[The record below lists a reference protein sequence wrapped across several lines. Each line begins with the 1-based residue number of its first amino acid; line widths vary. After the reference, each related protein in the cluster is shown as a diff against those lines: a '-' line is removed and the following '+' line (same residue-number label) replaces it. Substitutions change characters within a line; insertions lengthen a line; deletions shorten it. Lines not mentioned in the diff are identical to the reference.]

1 MTYFKLPD
9 RKTVFCDVDET
20 LVLWKD
26 DPTDLQNS
34 VIPVANGNLVV
45 RFHKRHIQLVKQFY
59 VIGWN
64 VIVWSQGGSDH
75 AEHIVKACGLENY
88 IHAILPKPEVVMD
101 DKEIGA
107 QGFRRTFKKDDL
119 SEN

>member
-1 MTYFKLPD
+1 MPNYWKLSD

-34 VIPVANGNLVV
+34 VIQVANGNLVV
-45 RFHKRHIQLVKQFY
+45 KFHRRHIALVKQFF

-64 VIVWSQGGSDH
+64 VIIWSQGGSDH
-75 AEHIVKACGLENY
+75 AEHVVKACGLQDHV
-88 IHAILPKPEVVMD
+88 HAILPKPDVVLD
-101 DKEIGA
+101 DKGIGD
-107 QGFRRTFKKDDL
+107 QGIRRSFKVDDL
-119 SEN
+119 